1 MSHPQKQ
8 AWLLPSGESEW
19 IILPP
24 NGLARQARLPPSLS
38 SRGKKPKRAFA
49 PLGAVADNAC
59 RKEGRGTRERTDRRW
74 GRDDPVAR
82 CDNFGVPASAYVSI
96 CKSEK
101 GNRRASASSVATMT
115 RGGCKITE
123 LANLQGISQRWA
135 PGCVIMRLKVALSC
149 LQWVNKTQLLHPSS
163 LNLGST
169 F

>member
-1 MSHPQKQ
+1 MQFGYCTAQLKISDFRRIPARSPRISHPQKQ

-38 SRGKKPKRAFA
+38 CLVPGEEAKTGFRPARRRCGQCVP
-49 PLGAVADNAC
+49 
-59 RKEGRGTRERTDRRW
+59 EGRGTRERTDRRW

-135 PGCVIMRLKVALSC
+135 PGCVIMR
-149 LQWVNKTQLLHPSS
+149 
-163 LNLGST
+163 
-169 F
+169 